1 MRTGTIAEYHEYINS
16 QPFGPR
22 EPFLIDVRA
31 TQIATYRRRL
41 AAHGREIARTR
52 EPRRELRAIACTR
65 EVGELRRQLR
75 KRA

>member
-1 MRTGTIAEYHEYINS
+1 MRTGTLSQYHDYVNS
-16 QPFGPR
+16 EPFGPR
-22 EPFLIDVRA
+22 EMFLIDVRSI
-31 TQIATYRRRL
+31 QIATYRRRL
-41 AAHGREIARTR
+41 AAHGREIARPR